1 MSQQPRSVFGNMS
14 AATITIFVIAIIII
28 AAIAWKTMK

>member
-1 MSQQPRSVFGNMS
+1 MSPRRRNVLGHMN
-14 AATITIFVIAIIII
+14 AATITIFAIAVIIV